1 MIRFLSFAA
10 VLISLPAYAEEPNAV
25 ITKQVFQ
32 DWEENCIEQQ
42 GQRQCSINQQ
52 IRTQS
57 GEVAAVINGTV
68 TENRPTIEFGLP
80 LMMDLTTPVSVTVDD
95 EQIASM
101 EYNACNNQACFIVR
115 TDDEVLLNSFRSG
128 QVATLRMKSYL
139 GDDIQMNVS
148 LNGFSDALD
157 ALIAEY

>member
-1 MIRFLSFAA
+1 
-10 VLISLPAYAEEPNAV
+10 
-25 ITKQVFQ
+25 
-32 DWEENCIEQQ
+32 
-42 GQRQCSINQQ
+42 
-52 IRTQS
+52 
-57 GEVAAVINGTV
+57 
-68 TENRPTIEFGLP
+68 
-80 LMMDLTTPVSVTVDD
+80 MMDLTTPVSVTVDD

-139 GDDIQMNVS
+139 GDEIQMNVS

>member
-1 MIRFLSFAA
+1 MIRFLGFAA

-42 GQRQCSINQQ
+42 EQRQCSINQQ

-139 GDDIQMNVS
+139 GDEIQMNVS